1 VLLLQKDNTV
11 TSLKDSICA
20 GGWVRLTAVN
30 EKTTGSQILEEG
42 NNDNM
47 DRNRAKFVSWLLQ
60 IVQQSWNNPF
70 IHLEFGNIK
79 LIDCFDST
87 ISHDCFHDDGGQIS
101 TQFHAHRVAHRPVG
115 RVDVVNDFFHCGH
128 SQ

>member
-1 VLLLQKDNTV
+1 MLLLQKDNTV

-47 DRNRAKFVSWLLQ
+47 DKNRAKFVS
-60 IVQQSWNNPF
+60 
-70 IHLEFGNIK
+70 
-79 LIDCFDST
+79 
-87 ISHDCFHDDGGQIS
+87 
-101 TQFHAHRVAHRPVG
+101 
-115 RVDVVNDFFHCGH
+115 
-128 SQ
+128 